1 MNIQRI
7 ICNPLE
13 ENCYVVSDASG
24 ECVIIDCGVF
34 YQEERTALVD
44 YISRQH
50 LKPVHLLATH
60 GHLDHNFGNALV
72 YEKYKLGVEICTE
85 DQSLVEHLNDQATNL
100 FGIKLDDAQPLPDDC
115 SATVTPSVSATTS
128 CKCCRLPATHTA
140 LSSTTAKRSTRH
152 LLATRCSA

>member
-34 YQEERTALVD
+34 YQEERTALED

-60 GHLDHNFGNALV
+60 GHLDHNFGNAFV

-85 DQSLVEHLNDQATNL
+85 DQSLVEHLNDQSTNL
-100 FGIKLDDAQPLPDDC
+100 FGIKLD
-115 SATVTPSVSATTS
+115 
-128 CKCCRLPATHTA
+128 
-140 LSSTTAKRSTRH
+140 
-152 LLATRCSA
+152 